1 MGRHGLLGKQ
11 SLFDHSIRPPMIVM
25 GPDIPKNNKVDADV
39 YLQDVMATSIE
50 IAGIDKPNYV
60 EFNSFLDLAKG
71 ETEKSH
77 YKAIYGAYLNV
88 NRMIRKDNFKLLVY
102 PEINKVLLFDLKND
116 PEEMN
121 DISDAIENKSKVKSL
136 FKELLQ
142 LQEDMNDP
150 LDLTNIYLSLN

>member
-77 YKAIYGAYLNV
+77 YEAIYGAYLNV

-121 DISDAIENKSKVKSL
+121 DISDAIANKSKVKSL
-136 FKELLQ
+136 FKELLE
-142 LQEDMNDP
+142 LQKDMNDP